1 MSNFNTEFKNIL
13 KRIDDSIEDKET
25 LEKVNVEIFN
35 LYNLF
40 FDEITSLEQTL
51 NDKMVAIAET
61 QLGMQEK
68 LNNIDKALKNIEKD
82 IYDEEEY
89 DNEEDYDVEVKC
101 PYCNATFKTQMSE
114 LEAPEIICPECSNTI
129 ELDWG
134 EDDGCDCGGCHGCGH
149 DHHHDDEDDM

>member
-1 MSNFNTEFKNIL
+1 MSNFNDEFKKIL
-13 KRIDDSIEDKET
+13 KNLNDSIKDKEV

-68 LNNIDKALKNIEKD
+68 LNNIDKEIKNIEKD
-82 IYDEEEY
+82 IYDEDEF
-89 DNEEDYDVEVKC
+89 EDDSDIEVKC
-101 PYCNATFKTQMSE
+101 PYCNETFTAKMDD
-114 LEAPEIICPECSNTI
+114 LEAPEIICPECNNTI

-134 EDDGCDCGGCHGCGH
+134 EDDGCNCGGCHGCGH
-149 DHHHDDEDDM
+149 DHNHEDDDEDM